1 MQQSSTSTSHIW
13 DTSMGKQYTSVLNK
27 LQKKAIRIIS
37 NVGYRDHTEPQFKN
51 LNILK
56 LENIYKT
63 TLLKF
68 YFNYCHKLLPSYFNC
83 LELTP

>member
-1 MQQSSTSTSHIW
+1 M
-13 DTSMGKQYTSVLNK
+13 
-27 LQKKAIRIIS
+27 S
-37 NVGYRDHTEPQFKN
+37 NVGYRDHTEQQFKN

-56 LENIYKT
+56 LEDIYKT